1 MHPLLSNV
9 DGDALGLSWE
19 QFSIVLKD
27 AVLTVKE
34 ARTYTQKDDARLA
47 LNALATEYANGSYK
61 RRQKVQAVYEQVT
74 REVYGE

>member
-1 MHPLLSNV
+1 
-9 DGDALGLSWE
+9 
-19 QFSIVLKD
+19 LKD